1 MCIRDSLLSGAS
13 GRLWI
18 AKDGRVRLELQAEK
32 GDTQVL
38 YDGHTL
44 TVYDASSNTLY
55 RYTPPTG
62 KGAPDTQSAPGNT
75 DKHEVPS
82 VAKNEEAIAKLDH
95 VNVSGATP
103 TN

>member
-1 MCIRDSLLSGAS
+1 M
-13 GRLWI
+13 
-18 AKDGRVRLELQAEK
+18 RLELQAEK

-55 RYTPPTG
+55 RYTPPAGQQAQPTRSPTG
-62 KGAPDTQSAPGNT
+62 

-82 VAKNEEAIAKLDH
+82 VAKIEEAIAKLRARQRLRRDAD
-95 VNVSGATP
+95 ATSPASPP
-103 TN
+103 TRCASRRRKAAA